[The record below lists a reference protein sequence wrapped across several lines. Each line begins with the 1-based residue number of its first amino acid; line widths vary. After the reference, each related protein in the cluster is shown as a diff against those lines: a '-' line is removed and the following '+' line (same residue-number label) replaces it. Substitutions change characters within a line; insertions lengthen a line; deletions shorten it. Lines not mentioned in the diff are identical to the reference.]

1 MTSRY
6 LVQRLRLHQLRAL
19 DALESQRSVMRA
31 AASLALSQPALTRTL
46 HDVEQTLQARLFDR
60 HARGVRPTAAGL
72 AAVGAARRV
81 LQELRR
87 LDEALDQLDDPA
99 DGTLALGA
107 LPVAAAGVLPGVL
120 TRLKAERPGLRIRLH
135 EGRTE
140 ELLPLLAAGELDL
153 VVGRLYAPDSPDGM
167 DREPLWDEPISL
179 LARAGHP
186 IFDAAML
193 GDTRPLDGWEL
204 ALPTLTQR
212 IGQDIDALLAQLGL
226 DGATAL
232 RTSSYGLIREL
243 LHATD
248 LVALMPRLMMV
259 GDLLRGTL
267 RVVPLP
273 IPAPDR
279 PAGLIL
285 PRGGALSPAG
295 LAFAACLRA
304 YVAEIAERGFAPAI
318 TPGYGKAGTSDGT
331 KPGVRHK

>member
-19 DALESQRSVMRA
+19 DALETQRSLMRA
-31 AASLALSQPALTRTL
+31 AVSLAVSQPALTRTL
-46 HDVEQTLQARLFDR
+46 HDVEQVLQARLFDR

-81 LQELRR
+81 LQELRL
-87 LDEALDQLDDPA
+87 LDAALDQLFDPA
-99 DGTLALGA
+99 AGILSLGA

-120 TRLKAERPGLRIRLH
+120 ARLKRERPGLRIRLR

-167 DREPLWDEPISL
+167 EREALWDEPISL

-186 IFDAAML
+186 ILDAAGPM
-193 GDTRPLDGWEL
+193 DRWEL

-212 IGQDIDALLAQLGL
+212 VGQDIDALLAQLGW
-226 DGATAL
+226 DGAGAL

-243 LHATD
+243 LHETD
-248 LVALMPRLMMV
+248 TVALMPRLMMV

-273 IPAPDR
+273 VPAPDR

-285 PRGGALSPAG
+285 PPGGALPSTG
-295 LAFAACLRA
+295 LAFSTCLRA
-304 YVAEIAERGFAPAI
+304 YVTEIARRDFAGAI
-318 TPGYGKAGTSDGT
+318 TPGYESA
-331 KPGVRHK
+331 R

>member
-19 DALESQRSVMRA
+19 DALETQRSLMKA
-31 AASLALSQPALTRTL
+31 AVSLAVSQPALTRTL
-46 HDVEQTLQARLFDR
+46 HDVEQVLQARLFDR

-72 AAVGAARRV
+72 AAIGAARRV
-81 LQELRR
+81 LQELRL
-87 LDEALDQLDDPA
+87 LDAALDQLFDPA
-99 DGTLALGA
+99 AGILSLGA

-120 TRLKAERPGLRIRLH
+120 ARLKRERPGLRIRLR

-167 DREPLWDEPISL
+167 EREALWDEPISL

-186 IFDAAML
+186 ILDAAGPM
-193 GDTRPLDGWEL
+193 DGWDL

-212 IGQDIDALLAQLGL
+212 IGQDIDALLAQLGW
-226 DGATAL
+226 DGAGAL

-243 LHATD
+243 LHETD
-248 LVALMPRLMMV
+248 TVALMPRLMMV

-273 IPAPDR
+273 VPAPDR

-285 PRGGALSPAG
+285 PPGGALPSTG
-295 LAFAACLRA
+295 LAFSTCLRA
-304 YVAEIAERGFAPAI
+304 YVTEIVRRDFAGAI
-318 TPGYGKAGTSDGT
+318 TPGYESAG
-331 KPGVRHK
+331 

>member
-19 DALESQRSVMRA
+19 DALDAQRSLVRA
-31 AASLALSQPALTRTL
+31 AASLAISQPALTRTL
-46 HDVEQTLQARLFDR
+46 RDAEQVLQARLFDR
-60 HARGVRPTAAGL
+60 HPRGVRPTAAGL
-72 AAVGAARRV
+72 AAVAAARRV
-81 LQELRR
+81 LAELRR
-87 LDEALDQLDDPA
+87 LDDALDCLNDPGA
-99 DGTLALGA
+99 GTLALGA

-120 TRLKAERPGLRIRLH
+120 ARVKAERPGLRVRLH

-140 ELLPLLAAGELDL
+140 DLLPPLAAGELDL
-153 VVGRLYAPDSPDGM
+153 VVGRLYEPDAPDGLA
-167 DREPLWDEPISL
+167 REPLWDEPISL

-186 IFDAAML
+186 VFDAA
-193 GDTRPLDGWEL
+193 GTLDGWDL

-212 IGQDIDALLAQLGL
+212 ISRDIDALLAQLGL
-226 DGATAL
+226 DGAGAL

-248 LVALMPRLMMV
+248 TVALMPRLMML

-267 RVVPLP
+267 QVVPLP
-273 IPAPDR
+273 VPAPNR

-285 PRGGALSPAG
+285 PPGGALSPTG

-304 YVAEIAERGFAPAI
+304 YVADIAGRGFASAI
-318 TPGYGKAGTSDGT
+318 TSGYGEAGKSDATGT
-331 KPGVRHK
+331 GSQD

>member
-19 DALESQRSVMRA
+19 DALETQRSLMKA
-31 AASLALSQPALTRTL
+31 AVSLAVSQPALTRTL
-46 HDVEQTLQARLFDR
+46 HDVEQVLQARLFDR

-72 AAVGAARRV
+72 AAIGAARRV
-81 LQELRR
+81 LQELRL
-87 LDEALDQLDDPA
+87 LDATLDQLFDPA
-99 DGTLALGA
+99 AGILSLGA

-120 TRLKAERPGLRIRLH
+120 ARLKRERPGLRIRLR

-153 VVGRLYAPDSPDGM
+153 VVGRLYAPESSDGM
-167 DREPLWDEPISL
+167 IREALWDEPISL

-186 IFDAAML
+186 ILDAAGPM
-193 GDTRPLDGWEL
+193 DGWDL

-212 IGQDIDALLAQLGL
+212 IGQDIDALLAQLGW
-226 DGATAL
+226 DDAGAL

-243 LHATD
+243 LHETD
-248 LVALMPRLMMV
+248 TVALMPRLMMV

-273 IPAPDR
+273 VLAPDR
-279 PAGLIL
+279 PAGLIVL
-285 PRGGALSPAG
+285 PGGPLPPTG
-295 LAFAACLRA
+295 LAFVTCLRA
-304 YVAEIAERGFAPAI
+304 YVAEIARRDFAGAI
-318 TPGYGKAGTSDGT
+318 TPGYEPAG
-331 KPGVRHK
+331 

>member
-19 DALESQRSVMRA
+19 DALDAQRSLIK
-31 AASLALSQPALTRTL
+31 AASTLAISQPALTRTL
-46 HDVEQTLQARLFDR
+46 HNVEQVLQVRLFDR
-60 HARGVRPTAAGL
+60 HVRGVRPTAAGL
-72 AAVGAARRV
+72 AAVAAARSV

-87 LDEALDQLDDPA
+87 LDEALDQLGDPEA
-99 DGTLALGA
+99 RTLSIGA

-120 TRLKAERPGLRIRLH
+120 ARLKAERPGLRIRLH

-140 ELLPLLAAGELDL
+140 ELLPLLADGELDL
-153 VVGRLYAPDSPDGM
+153 VVGRLYAPDTPDGM

-186 IFDAAML
+186 IHDAAIL
-193 GDTRPLDGWEL
+193 TGVRSLAGWEL

-212 IGQDIDALLAQLGL
+212 IGQDIDAFMAQLGL
-226 DGATAL
+226 DGAGAL

-248 LVALMPRLMMV
+248 MVALMPRLMML

-273 IPAPDR
+273 ILAADR
-279 PAGLIL
+279 PAGLIF
-285 PRGGALSPAG
+285 PRGGTLSPTG
-295 LAFAACLRA
+295 LAFAACLRT
-304 YVAEIAERGFAPAI
+304 YVAEVAGRGFTPAIPASYGSIETSYKTIERGGA
-318 TPGYGKAGTSDGT
+318 
-331 KPGVRHK
+331 

>member
-19 DALESQRSVMRA
+19 DALETQRSLMKA
-31 AASLALSQPALTRTL
+31 AVSLAVSQPALTRTL
-46 HDVEQTLQARLFDR
+46 HDVEQVLQARLFDR

-72 AAVGAARRV
+72 AAIGAARRV
-81 LQELRR
+81 LQELRL
-87 LDEALDQLDDPA
+87 LDATLDQLFDPA
-99 DGTLALGA
+99 AGILSVGA

-120 TRLKAERPGLRIRLH
+120 ARLKRERPGLRIRLR

-153 VVGRLYAPDSPDGM
+153 VVGRLYAPESSDGM
-167 DREPLWDEPISL
+167 IREALWDEPISL

-186 IFDAAML
+186 ILDAAGPM
-193 GDTRPLDGWEL
+193 DGWEL

-212 IGQDIDALLAQLGL
+212 IGQDIDALLAQLGW
-226 DGATAL
+226 DGAGAL

-243 LHATD
+243 LHETD
-248 LVALMPRLMMV
+248 TVALMPRLMMV

-273 IPAPDR
+273 VLAPDR

-285 PRGGALSPAG
+285 LPGGPLPPTG
-295 LAFAACLRA
+295 LAFVTCLRA
-304 YVAEIAERGFAPAI
+304 YVAEIARRDFARAI
-318 TPGYGKAGTSDGT
+318 ASGYGSAG
-331 KPGVRHK
+331 

>member
-19 DALESQRSVMRA
+19 DALETQRSLVRA
-31 AASLALSQPALTRTL
+31 AASLAVSQPALTRTL
-46 HDVEQTLQARLFDR
+46 HDTEQVLQARLFDR

-81 LQELRR
+81 LQELRI
-87 LDEALDQLDDPA
+87 LDDALDRLNDPGA
-99 DGTLALGA
+99 GTLSLGA

-120 TRLKAERPGLRIRLH
+120 ARLRQERPGLRIRLR

-153 VVGRLYAPDSPDGM
+153 VVGRLYVPEAPDGM
-167 DREPLWDEPISL
+167 KREPLWNEQISL

-186 IFDAAML
+186 LLDGA
-193 GDTRPLDGWEL
+193 GPLAGWEL

-212 IGQDIDALLAQLGL
+212 IARDIDALLAQLGL
-226 DGATAL
+226 DAAGAL

-248 LVALMPRLMMV
+248 VVALMPRLMMV

-285 PRGGALSPAG
+285 PGSGALSPTG
-295 LAFAACLRA
+295 QAFAICLRA
-304 YVAEIAERGFAPAI
+304 YVAEIAGRDFGRAI
-318 TPGYGKAGTSDGT
+318 TSGYGPAGSNDGT
-331 KPGVRHK
+331 QAGILIS

>member
-19 DALESQRSVMRA
+19 DALEARRSLVKA
-31 AASLALSQPALTRTL
+31 AATLAVSQPALTRTL
-46 HDVEQTLQARLFDR
+46 HDVEQVLQTRLFDR

-72 AAVGAARRV
+72 AAVAAARRV
-81 LQELRR
+81 LQELRH
-87 LDEALDQLDDPA
+87 LDEALDQLHDPA
-99 DGTLALGA
+99 AGTLHLGA

-120 TRLKAERPGLRIRLH
+120 ARLKEERPSLRIRLH

-140 ELLPLLAAGELDL
+140 DLLPLLAAGELDL
-153 VVGRLYAPDSPDGM
+153 VVGRLYAPDAPDGM
-167 DREPLWDEPISL
+167 EREPLWDEPISL

-186 IFDAAML
+186 IFEAT
-193 GDTRPLDGWEL
+193 GPLDGWEL
-204 ALPTLTQR
+204 ALPTVTQR
-212 IGQDIDALLAQLGL
+212 ISRDIDTLLVQLGL
-226 DGATAL
+226 DGAGAL

-248 LVALMPRLMMV
+248 TVALMPRLMMV

-273 IPAPDR
+273 FQAPDR

-285 PRGGALSPAG
+285 PPGGALSPPG
-295 LAFAACLRA
+295 HAFAACLRA
-304 YVAEIAERGFAPAI
+304 YVAEIAGRGFAPAI
-318 TPGYGKAGTSDGT
+318 TSGYGWRETSDAT
-331 KPGVRHK
+331 KPGARTR

>member
-19 DALESQRSVMRA
+19 DALDAQRSLIK
-31 AASLALSQPALTRTL
+31 AASTLAISQPALTRTL
-46 HDVEQTLQARLFDR
+46 HNVEQVLQVRLFDR
-60 HARGVRPTAAGL
+60 HVRGVRPTAAGL
-72 AAVGAARRV
+72 AAVAAARSV

-87 LDEALDQLDDPA
+87 LDEALDQLGDPEA
-99 DGTLALGA
+99 RTLSIGA

-120 TRLKAERPGLRIRLH
+120 VRLKAECPGLRIRLH

-140 ELLPLLAAGELDL
+140 ELLPLLAEGELDL
-153 VVGRLYAPDSPDGM
+153 VVGRLYAPDAPDGM

-186 IFDAAML
+186 IHDAAIL
-193 GDTRPLDGWEL
+193 NDARPLTGWEL

-212 IGQDIDALLAQLGL
+212 VGQDIDAFMAQLGL
-226 DGATAL
+226 DGAGAL

-248 LVALMPRLMMV
+248 MVALMPRLMML

-273 IPAPDR
+273 ILAADR
-279 PAGLIL
+279 PAGLIFS
-285 PRGGALSPAG
+285 RGGTLSPTG
-295 LAFAACLRA
+295 LAFATCLRT
-304 YVAEIAERGFAPAI
+304 YVAEVAGRGFTPAIPASYGTIETSYKTIERGGA
-318 TPGYGKAGTSDGT
+318 
-331 KPGVRHK
+331 

>member
-19 DALESQRSVMRA
+19 DALETQRSLMKA
-31 AASLALSQPALTRTL
+31 AASLAVSQPALTRTL
-46 HDVEQTLQARLFDR
+46 HDVEQVLQARLFDR

-81 LQELRR
+81 LQELRL
-87 LDEALDQLDDPA
+87 LDAALDQLHDPA
-99 DGTLALGA
+99 AGTVSLGA

-120 TRLKAERPGLRIRLH
+120 TRLKRERPGLRIRLR

-140 ELLPLLAAGELDL
+140 DLLPLLAAGELDL
-153 VVGRLYAPDSPDGM
+153 VVGRLYAPDAPDGM
-167 DREPLWDEPISL
+167 EREALWDEPISL

-186 IFDAAML
+186 ILDAA
-193 GDTRPLDGWEL
+193 GPLDGWEL

-212 IGQDIDALLAQLGL
+212 ISQDIDALLVQLGW
-226 DGATAL
+226 DGAGAL

-248 LVALMPRLMMV
+248 TVALMPRLMMV

-273 IPAPDR
+273 VPAPDR

-285 PRGGALSPAG
+285 PRGGALSPTG
-295 LAFAACLRA
+295 LAFAACLRS
-304 YVAEIAERGFAPAI
+304 YVAEIAGRGFAEAI
-318 TPGYGKAGTSDGT
+318 TPGYGSGG
-331 KPGVRHK
+331 

>member
-19 DALESQRSVMRA
+19 DALETQRSLMKA
-31 AASLALSQPALTRTL
+31 AVSLAVSQPALTRTL
-46 HDVEQTLQARLFDR
+46 HDVEQVLQARLFDR

-72 AAVGAARRV
+72 AAIGAARRV
-81 LQELRR
+81 LQELRL
-87 LDEALDQLDDPA
+87 LDATLDQLFDPA
-99 DGTLALGA
+99 AGILSLGA

-120 TRLKAERPGLRIRLH
+120 ARLKRERPGLRIRLR

-153 VVGRLYAPDSPDGM
+153 VVGRLYAPESSDGM
-167 DREPLWDEPISL
+167 IREALWDEPISL

-186 IFDAAML
+186 ILDAAGPM
-193 GDTRPLDGWEL
+193 DGWDL

-212 IGQDIDALLAQLGL
+212 IGQDIDALLAQLGW
-226 DGATAL
+226 DGAGAL

-243 LHATD
+243 LHETD
-248 LVALMPRLMMV
+248 TVALMPRLMMV

-273 IPAPDR
+273 VPAPDR

-285 PRGGALSPAG
+285 PPGGALPSTG
-295 LAFAACLRA
+295 LAFSTCLRA
-304 YVAEIAERGFAPAI
+304 YVTEIARRDFAGAI
-318 TPGYGKAGTSDGT
+318 TPGYESA
-331 KPGVRHK
+331 R

>member
-19 DALESQRSVMRA
+19 DALETQRSLMKA
-31 AASLALSQPALTRTL
+31 AVSLAVSQPALTRTL
-46 HDVEQTLQARLFDR
+46 HDVEQVLQARLFDR

-81 LQELRR
+81 LQELRL
-87 LDEALDQLDDPA
+87 LDAALDQLFDPA
-99 DGTLALGA
+99 DGILSLGA

-120 TRLKAERPGLRIRLH
+120 ARLKRERPCLRIRLR

-153 VVGRLYAPDSPDGM
+153 VVGRLYAPDLPDGM
-167 DREPLWDEPISL
+167 EREALWDEPISL

-186 IFDAAML
+186 ILDATGPM
-193 GDTRPLDGWEL
+193 DGWEL

-212 IGQDIDALLAQLGL
+212 IGQDIDALLTQLGW
-226 DGATAL
+226 DGAGAL

-248 LVALMPRLMMV
+248 TVALMPRLMMV

-285 PRGGALSPAG
+285 PPGGLLPPTG
-295 LAFAACLRA
+295 LAFATCLRA
-304 YVAEIAERGFAPAI
+304 YVAEIASRDFARAI
-318 TPGYGKAGTSDGT
+318 TPSYR
-331 KPGVRHK
+331 PGG

>member
-19 DALESQRSVMRA
+19 DAVESQRSLVKA
-31 AASLALSQPALTRTL
+31 AASLAVSQPALTRTL
-46 HDVEQTLQARLFDR
+46 HDVEQVLQARLFDR

-81 LQELRR
+81 LQELRL
-87 LDEALDQLDDPA
+87 LDTALDQLSDPA
-99 DGTLALGA
+99 ASILSLGS

-120 TRLKAERPGLRIRLH
+120 ARLRQERPGLRIRLR

-140 ELLPLLAAGELDL
+140 ELLPLLASGELDL
-153 VVGRLYAPDSPDGM
+153 VVGRLYAPDAPDGM
-167 DREPLWDEPISL
+167 RREALWDEPISL

-186 IFDAAML
+186 LMDAA
-193 GDTRPLDGWEL
+193 RPTDGWDL

-212 IGQDIDALLAQLGL
+212 IGQDIDALLAQLGW
-226 DGATAL
+226 DGTGAL

-243 LHATD
+243 LHETD
-248 LVALMPRLMMV
+248 TVALMPRLMMV

-273 IPAPDR
+273 VQAPDR

-285 PRGGALSPAG
+285 PTGGTLSPTG
-295 LAFAACLRA
+295 LAFATCLRA
-304 YVAEIAERGFAPAI
+304 YVAEIAGQNFAVAI
-318 TPGYGKAGTSDGT
+318 P
-331 KPGVRHK
+331 

>member
-19 DALESQRSVMRA
+19 DALETQRSLMKA
-31 AASLALSQPALTRTL
+31 AVSLAVSQPALTRTL
-46 HDVEQTLQARLFDR
+46 HDVEEVLQARLFDR

-72 AAVGAARRV
+72 AAIGAARRV
-81 LQELRR
+81 LQELRL
-87 LDEALDQLDDPA
+87 LDVALDQLIDPA
-99 DGTLALGA
+99 AGILSLGA

-120 TRLKAERPGLRIRLH
+120 ARLKRERPGLRIRLR

-167 DREPLWDEPISL
+167 KREALWDEPISL

-186 IFDAAML
+186 ILDAAGPM
-193 GDTRPLDGWEL
+193 DGWEL

-212 IGQDIDALLAQLGL
+212 IGRDIDALLAQLGW
-226 DGATAL
+226 DGAGAL

-248 LVALMPRLMMV
+248 TVALMPRLMMV

-273 IPAPDR
+273 VPAPDR

-285 PRGGALSPAG
+285 PPHGPLPPTG
-295 LAFAACLRA
+295 LAFTTCLRA
-304 YVAEIAERGFAPAI
+304 YVAEIAKRDFAGAI
-318 TPGYGKAGTSDGT
+318 TSGYGLAG
-331 KPGVRHK
+331 